1 MTTSPL
7 GIDVS
12 KLKFDACLVRDDGK
26 LRHKVFPNTEAG
38 FAQLSAWL
46 LKHRVERAHA
56 CLEAT
61 GAYSEALAAY
71 LHESGHEVSVINPA
85 QIKAYAQSRL
95 SRAKTDKADATLI
108 AQFCAERRPPRRS
121 PLPQEVRELQA
132 LARRLDSLLEMRQ
145 MEANRLEV
153 AGTRAVKE
161 SLSEHIAFLD
171 QEIARAEGL
180 IRSHIGSH
188 PGLRAQRDLLLSIPG
203 VGETTAAKLLSEIMD
218 VKLYESARQLAAFA
232 GLAPRLH
239 ESGSSVRRKPRLS
252 KAGAPRLRK
261 ALYFP
266 AISAIRYNP
275 YVKDLSERLRARGK
289 CPMQVIGAAMR
300 KLVHIAY
307 GVLKS
312 GRPFD
317 PGLKTACLQTRYLTP
332 YGAVKAEW
340 CGLIPQWG
348 GKSRNFPFRLAPA
361 RV

>member
-1 MTTSPL
+1 MTLPPL
-7 GIDVS
+7 GIDIS
-12 KLKFDACLVRDDGK
+12 KSKFDACLVRDGGK
-26 LRHKVFPNTEAG
+26 LRHRVFPNSPAG
-38 FAQLSAWL
+38 FSQLSAWL
-46 LKHRVERAHA
+46 LKHHVGRAHT

-61 GAYSEALAAY
+61 GAYGEALATY
-71 LHESGHEVSVINPA
+71 LHEAGHTVSVVNPA

-108 AQFCAERRPPRRS
+108 AQFCAERRPPRWS
-121 PLPQEVRELQA
+121 PLPREVRELQA
-132 LARRLDSLLEMRQ
+132 LARRLDSPLEMRQ

-161 SLSEHIAFLD
+161 SLSEHLAFLD
-171 QEIARAEGL
+171 AEIARAQGL
-180 IRSHIGSH
+180 IRSHIDSH
-188 PGLRAQRDLLLSIPG
+188 PGLRAQRELLVSIPG

-218 VKLYESARQLAAFA
+218 VKLYEGARQLAAFA

-239 ESGSSVRRKPRLS
+239 ESGSSVRRKARLS

-266 AISAIRYNP
+266 AVVAIRHNP
-275 YVKDLSERLRARGK
+275 YVKDLSERMKARGK

-312 GRPFD
+312 GQPFD
-317 PGLKTACLQTRYLTP
+317 PSMAKTA
-332 YGAVKAEW
+332 
-340 CGLIPQWG
+340 
-348 GKSRNFPFRLAPA
+348 
-361 RV
+361 

>member
-1 MTTSPL
+1 MTTFPL
-7 GIDVS
+7 GIDIS
-12 KLKFDACLVRDDGK
+12 KRKFDACFIRDGGR
-26 LRHKVFPNTEAG
+26 LRHRVFPNTPAG
-38 FAQLSAWL
+38 FSRLSAWL
-46 LKHRVERAHA
+46 AKQKAERVHA

-61 GAYSEALAAY
+61 GAYSEALATY
-71 LHESGHEVSVINPA
+71 LHEAGHEVSVVNPA

-108 AQFCAERRPPRRS
+108 AQFCAERRPPRWS
-121 PLPQEVRELQA
+121 PLRQEVRELQA

-153 AGTRAVKE
+153 AATAAVSE
-161 SLSEHIAFLD
+161 SLAGHLAYLD
-171 QEIARAEGL
+171 EEVAGTEQL
-180 IRSHIGSH
+180 IRAHIDSH
-188 PGLRAQRDLLLSIPG
+188 PGLRGQRDLLLSIPG
-203 VGETTAAKLLSEIMD
+203 IGETTAAKLLAEIMD

-239 ESGSSVRRKPRLS
+239 ESGSSVRRKARLS
-252 KAGAPRLRK
+252 KTGAPRLRK

-266 AISAIRYNP
+266 AIAAIKYNP

-312 GRPFD
+312 GKPFD
-317 PGLKTACLQTRYLTP
+317 PGLKTA
-332 YGAVKAEW
+332 
-340 CGLIPQWG
+340 
-348 GKSRNFPFRLAPA
+348 
-361 RV
+361 

>member
-1 MTTSPL
+1 MTTPPL
-7 GIDVS
+7 GIDIS
-12 KLKFDACLVRDDGK
+12 KLKFDACLVRDGGR
-26 LRHKVFPNTEAG
+26 LRHKVFPNSPAG

-46 LKHRVERAHA
+46 VKQKAEQVHA

-61 GAYSEALAAY
+61 GAYSEALATY
-71 LHESGHEVSVINPA
+71 LHDAGHTVSVVNPA

-108 AQFCAERRPPRRS
+108 AQFCAERRPPRWS
-121 PLPQEVRELQA
+121 PLPREVRELQA

-145 MEANRLEV
+145 MEQNRLDV
-153 AGTRAVKE
+153 AGTQAVKE

-171 QEIARAEGL
+171 REVARAQGL
-180 IRSHIGSH
+180 IRSHIDAH
-188 PGLRAQRDLLLSIPG
+188 PGLRAQRELLVSIPG
-203 VGETTAAKLLSEIMD
+203 VGKTTAAKLLSEIMD
-218 VKLYESARQLAAFA
+218 VKLYEGARQLAAFA

-239 ESGSSVRRKPRLS
+239 ESGSSVRRKARLS

-266 AISAIRYNP
+266 AVVAIRHNP
-275 YVKDLSERLRARGK
+275 YVKDLSERMRARGK

-312 GRPFD
+312 GKPFN
-317 PGLKTACLQTRYLTP
+317 PELKTA
-332 YGAVKAEW
+332 
-340 CGLIPQWG
+340 
-348 GKSRNFPFRLAPA
+348 
-361 RV
+361 

>member
-1 MTTSPL
+1 MHPQGWPAASITPKGTSAMTTPPL
-7 GIDVS
+7 GIDIS
-12 KLKFDACLVRDDGK
+12 KRKFDACLIRDGGK
-26 LRHKVFPNTEAG
+26 LRHRVFLNSPAG
-38 FAQLSAWL
+38 FSQLSAWL
-46 LKHRVERAHA
+46 SKHHVERAHA

-61 GAYSEALAAY
+61 GAYGEALATY
-71 LHESGHEVSVINPA
+71 LHEAGHAVSVVNPA

-108 AQFCAERRPPRRS
+108 AQFCAERRPPAWR
-121 PLPQEVRELQA
+121 PLPGEVRELQA

-153 AGTRAVKE
+153 AATGAVTE
-161 SLSEHIAFLD
+161 SLAGHLAYLD
-171 QEIARAEGL
+171 EEVARTEEL
-180 IRSHIGSH
+180 IHSHIDSH
-188 PGLRAQRDLLLSIPG
+188 PGLRGQRDLLLSIPG
-203 VGETTAAKLLSEIMD
+203 IGETTAARLLAEIMD
-218 VKLYESARQLAAFA
+218 VKLYASARQLAAFA

-239 ESGSSVRRKPRLS
+239 ESGSSVKRKARLS
-252 KAGAPRLRK
+252 KIGAPRLRK

-266 AISAIRYNP
+266 AIAAIKYNP

-317 PGLKTACLQTRYLTP
+317 PEIKTA
-332 YGAVKAEW
+332 
-340 CGLIPQWG
+340 
-348 GKSRNFPFRLAPA
+348 
-361 RV
+361 